1 MDGGEGQNSMAKQ
14 LTREIKRNANLRRVR
29 AKIQSSSRDLEDN
42 FHEEAVANSCSLTP
56 NPGDDAAELQDQN
69 SDASVCASLPP
80 ILTPPDSVSLRNS
93 PTVVTTFVTRQESE
107 VTPIAHTAHD
117 DASTQK
123 DFESSLL
130 MSYLDYAFPVLFP
143 FYRPSVLE
151 GGRSWLLTIALQHPA
166 FYHNIIG
173 LAAYFYC
180 AVPVAPGPEHDACVV
195 KAQTE
200 LQKQMEKAVQGVQNS
215 LRDVN
220 ERGVQHALS
229 HSIRL
234 LGNIVQ
240 LVNFEVA
247 FASSDNWQMHMSAA
261 ADLFDQTLEHHGKG
275 RRDSSMISNLLDKLR
290 CNVPSNCS
298 VLSAEQ
304 AAFRFFAATFLYQD
318 IIAST
323 TLERAP
329 KLFSRYSNL
338 LYDPERP
345 AVPDLLKLDEFVG
358 CQTWVLVAIAEISCL
373 DERKKKSTRK
383 RDLDIMVLVKDAQ
396 VVQERLHDG
405 IRRLDE
411 IAADPPVQRAENP
424 FRPLETILAKS
435 KIINGCPTP
444 KMAESNLI
452 SRIWAHAAHVYL
464 IVVLSGWQPAHD
476 QLRGH
481 VAQALDLLGAI
492 DNPSWLRTLAWPFCI
507 TGCLATQDQESSFR
521 DIASASGGLAMFGT
535 LRDALNIMETV
546 WSQRHQHNADTWDI
560 ATCLRILGHNVL
572 LV

>member
-1 MDGGEGQNSMAKQ
+1 MTRRSANATRNINGCWTCKVRRKRCDQSLSVCATCTDLGIQCCYGKDKPTWMDGGEVQNSMAKQ
-14 LTREIKRNANLRRVR
+14 LTREIKRNAKLRRVR
-29 AKIQSSSRDLEDN
+29 AKIQSTSRDLEDN
-42 FHEEAVANSCSLTP
+42 FHQEDGANRCYLTP
-56 NPGDDAAELQDQN
+56 NPGNDAGESQDQGSN
-69 SDASVCASLPP
+69 APSCASLAP

-93 PTVVTTFVTRQESE
+93 PTVSSTFTTRQDSE

-117 DASTQK
+117 DTSTQK

-143 FYRPSVLE
+143 FYRPSVPE

-166 FYHNIIG
+166 FYHNIFG

-180 AVPVAPGPEHDACVV
+180 AEPVAPGPEHDACVV

-200 LQKQMEKAVQGVQNS
+200 LQKQMEKAVQGVQDS

-247 FASSDNWQMHMSAA
+247 FASSDNWQMHLSAA

-275 RRDSSMISNLLDKLR
+275 HREISMISNLLEKLR

-298 VLSAEQ
+298 VWSAEQ

-323 TLERAP
+323 TLERAAR
-329 KLFSRYSNL
+329 LFNRYINL
-338 LYDPERP
+338 LYDPGRL
-345 AVPDLLKLDEFVG
+345 AVPDLLNLEEFIG

-373 DERKKKSTRK
+373 DERKMNSTRQGNF
-383 RDLDIMVLVKDAQ
+383 DIMVLVKDAH
-396 VVQERLHDG
+396 VVQERLNNG
-405 IRRLDE
+405 IRRLD
-411 IAADPPVQRAENP
+411 D
-424 FRPLETILAKS
+424 
-435 KIINGCPTP
+435 
-444 KMAESNLI
+444 
-452 SRIWAHAAHVYL
+452 
-464 IVVLSGWQPAHD
+464 
-476 QLRGH
+476 
-481 VAQALDLLGAI
+481 
-492 DNPSWLRTLAWPFCI
+492 
-507 TGCLATQDQESSFR
+507 
-521 DIASASGGLAMFGT
+521 
-535 LRDALNIMETV
+535 
-546 WSQRHQHNADTWDI
+546 
-560 ATCLRILGHNVL
+560 
-572 LV
+572 